1 MISVV
6 YGVPGSGK
14 SYYAVWWIRKR
25 ALTEGDIF
33 LRVKDNVLLI
43 TNIKLNLDSPENYV
57 YIEDW
62 DGWRKYMDVDFWR
75 ANFAWLQGKKVYI
88 VMDEAQLFFYHYKDD
103 PRVMFFLQYHRH
115 LGVDILLITQTPKS
129 LPAKVFEL
137 AEFLIESVPRSV
149 NPFSFRAFRYRVLHP
164 FDRDVVLRR
173 FHLAF
178 DPIVFHL
185 YSDMIYKP
193 PEDEQEKPKNAFT
206 RYYVLLGSFL
216 LFTVLLVFSFFSRV
230 FSSPTK
236 QLTQTQTQ
244 TQTQSPSPSLPPFDY
259 EDLITEEKE
268 KEPNPEEKP
277 ITDGKPKEDI
287 PLPLPSGGSYR
298 IVITKPPADSP
309 KEKEDVLN
317 PSVKVIEIP

>member
-14 SYYAVWWIRKR
+14 SYYSVWFIKR
-25 ALTEGDIF
+25 RCLEEGDIF
-33 LRVKDNVLLI
+33 LRVRQDVLLI
-43 TNIKLNLDSPENYV
+43 TNLKLNLDDTRNYI
-57 YIEDW
+57 YIEDIK
-62 DGWRKYMDVDFWR
+62 DFAKYMDVDFWR
-75 ANFAWLQGKKVYI
+75 SNFVWLQGRKVYI
-88 VMDEAQLFFYHYKDD
+88 VMDEAQLFFYHFKDD

-115 LGVDILLITQTPKS
+115 LSIDILLITQTPKS

-193 PEDEQEKPKNAFT
+193 PEGEEEKPINAFT
-206 RYYVLLGSFL
+206 RYYVLLGSLLLLTVFL
-216 LFTVLLVFSFFSRV
+216 MFSFFSRV
-230 FSSPTK
+230 FSPSSTK

-244 TQTQSPSPSLPPFDY
+244 SQSQSQSQSMPVFDY
-259 EDLITEEKE
+259 EDLITEEKPKE
-268 KEPNPEEKP
+268 KPTGKP
-277 ITDGKPKEDI
+277 ITEEKPKEDI
-287 PLPLPSGGSYR
+287 PIPFGGSYR
-298 IVITKPPADSP
+298 IVATKPADSP
-309 KEKEDVLN
+309 KNQEDPLK
-317 PSVKVIEIP
+317 PEPKIIYLP